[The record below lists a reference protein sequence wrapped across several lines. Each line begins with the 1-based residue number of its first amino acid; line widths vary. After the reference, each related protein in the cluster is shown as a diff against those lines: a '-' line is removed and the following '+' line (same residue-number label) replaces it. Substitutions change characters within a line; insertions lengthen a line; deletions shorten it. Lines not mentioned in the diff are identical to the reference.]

1 MTDYRSPLTELP
13 LGLPGRF
20 YRSPMPF
27 SPYDRLGEVWDAYRA
42 AEISLVVVLAEPQE
56 YLVHA
61 RRDLPSGKIIAYPD
75 AFDLVHARRDLPAFY
90 RTAGLEV
97 LAHPIPDF
105 GVPPDPDDFRTA
117 LKRVRAHLES
127 GRHVAAHCMAG
138 VGRTGLFA
146 ACLARDVLD
155 LPPQEAVAWVRRYI
169 PGALE
174 SEAQVRFVGRLVGWS
189 GG

>member
-1 MTDYRSPLTELP
+1 MPHLTELP

-56 YLVHA
+56 Y
-61 RRDLPSGKIIAYPD
+61 
-75 AFDLVHARRDLPAFY
+75 LVHARRDLPAFY